1 MASDG
6 GSHDDAVASAPRR
19 LDGRVAFAALA
30 ASGLEE
36 LLPDD
41 VTHALVAMLRDLLQ
55 LPTSK
60 GNGGAPG
67 LSADEAAACVDEAH
81 EGLHGDY
88 DLHQLQLLW
97 ALCAQLRAC
106 PALADCADLGAYIV
120 KKYAPA
126 AARAGKLVPAK
137 NQRFAEFARVL
148 ALEECALYAEFDP
161 DAEAEGESE
170 DDGAADSDYN
180 SDDNSADAQMHRF
193 FSKVESLGVPLCED
207 LADPW
212 A

>member
-1 MASDG
+1 MICKERASVVPNCVVINDKPPSG
-6 GSHDDAVASAPRR
+6 CPR
-19 LDGRVAFAALA
+19 
-30 ASGLEE
+30 
-36 LLPDD
+36 
-41 VTHALVAMLRDLLQ
+41 
-55 LPTSK
+55 
-60 GNGGAPG
+60 
-67 LSADEAAACVDEAH
+67 AH
-81 EGLHGDY
+81 E
-88 DLHQLQLLW
+88 
-97 ALCAQLRAC
+97 RA
-106 PALADCADLGAYIV
+106 
-120 KKYAPA
+120 
-126 AARAGKLVPAK
+126 RELVPSK
-137 NQRFAEFARVL
+137 NKRFAEFARVL